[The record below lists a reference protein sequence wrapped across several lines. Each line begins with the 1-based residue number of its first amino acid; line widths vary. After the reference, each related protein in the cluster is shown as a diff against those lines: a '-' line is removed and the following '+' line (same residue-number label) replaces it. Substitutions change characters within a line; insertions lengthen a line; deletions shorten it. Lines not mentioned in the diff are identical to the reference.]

1 MSNPNMESQ
10 IKELLELKRMKEEL
24 EALPS
29 FAKSYVDNSATK
41 FQIVVR
47 GDVAKPLTLVK
58 SFKWLAGQTEY
69 QNAID
74 YVNSLPEQL
83 EDSTATTVEELL
95 AEDAKYKKSLKYK
108 FKKMFEKDE
117 LNDKIEIQ
125 KPELKPEAEIIETK
139 TEMEI
144 ENNAQE

>member
-1 MSNPNMESQ
+1 MVPE
-10 IKELLELKRMKEEL
+10 EEL
-24 EALPS
+24 ELLPS
-29 FAKSYVDNSATK
+29 FANSYVDNAATK

-47 GDVAKPLTLVK
+47 GDVSKPLTLVK

-83 EDSTATTVEELL
+83 EGSTATTVEELL
-95 AEDAKYKKSLKYK
+95 AEDEAYKKSLKYK
-108 FKKMFEKDE
+108 FKKIFEKE
-117 LNDKIEIQ
+117 EVNDKI
-125 KPELKPEAEIIETK
+125 KSRVPELRPEAEILDTN